1 MNLIEQKL
9 ENLLDSHLEIAE
21 DGCTIEDAQVIE
33 CLSNALANLRKAAA
47 QQRNAEN
54 IEVTLKTFSD
64 LGESFKQA
72 AHGLDPEILKQMQNQ
87 IK

>member
-1 MNLIEQKL
+1 MNLIEQRL

-47 QQRNAEN
+47 QQKNAEN
-54 IEVTLKTFSD
+54 IEVTISGFAE
-64 LGESFKQA
+64 LGESFKQTVQ
-72 AHGLDPEILKQMQNQ
+72 GLDPELLKQMQG
-87 IK
+87 K